1 MGPCQALRKGKGD
14 RLTCEHWSSGYQEAI
29 YKLARCRFEALNS
42 EIIEPRRYERYA
54 DRYSAMLEMVKAL
67 TGKSYQEI
75 DRDVIAIYN
84 KLYMQRNEV

>member
-1 MGPCQALRKGKGD
+1 M
-14 RLTCEHWSSGYQEAI
+14 T
-29 YKLARCRFEALNS
+29 
-42 EIIEPRRYERYA
+42 ERY
-54 DRYSAMLEMVKAL
+54 STGLEMVKAV

>member
-1 MGPCQALRKGKGD
+1 MGEQ
-14 RLTCEHWSSGYQEAI
+14 WSSGYQKAI
-29 YKLARCRFEALNS
+29 YALARCRFEALNS

-54 DRYSAMLEMVKAL
+54 ERYSIGLEMVKAL

-84 KLYMQRNEV
+84 RLYIQRNEV

>member
-1 MGPCQALRKGKGD
+1 M
-14 RLTCEHWSSGYQEAI
+14 CEQWSSGYQKAI
-29 YKLARCRFEALNS
+29 YALARCRFEALNS
-42 EIIEPRRYERYA
+42 EIIEPRRYERYS

-84 KLYMQRNEV
+84 KLHMQRKEV